1 MTEKRLPKP
10 ESLEA
15 KLMLLCRLPYDRRAK
30 RKHCL
35 VFGFILDWY
44 HDKYGNALASVRHIA
59 ATLKERDPAGNGLYL
74 GDVHTA
80 LTDLV
85 EWGYLQ
91 QDKGAGRKASRY
103 VPAWNLVCVREN
115 ANATG
120 DDPSV
125 RENAN
130 TCVRENAN
138 ATAVSV
144 REITNE
150 DPLTGPGHRT
160 GSHVMG
166 NEFET
171 APVAPLTVGLEATVA
186 DTASGDGF
194 SEFWKAWPRKHGIK
208 KARAE
213 WRKISGETADIISA
227 AAAWAAHYREHGTDK
242 KWIPEP
248 ANWLAGERWLEDLP
262 IIHGDAKGAAI
273 AKAKANAPTKAKASP
288 SNDNAK
294 AQSEPVRI
302 IAIEESG
309 DPFGEWGIRLTVDDD
324 FFKVQT
330 FDLAVYKSGGNAA
343 DYDVY
348 RQLLDVAYGIQSDL
362 LGRRIHVATDG
373 NRLNGVSAAKPAA
386 RYVQIAE
393 ADSADGKTVSA
404 VLEDINYKPEGRLD
418 LDWGQVLALCKVL
431 GITDIRDTDELLFK
445 DFVIDERGEFVSV
458 EEFERMQE
466 ENEKEAA

>member
-15 KLMLLCRLPYDRRAK
+15 KLMLLCRLPHDRRAK

-74 GDVHTA
+74 GDVHAA

-85 EWGYLQ
+85 EWGYLE

-115 ANATG
+115 ANAT
-120 DDPSV
+120 SV

-138 ATAVSV
+138 ATGDSV
-144 REITNE
+144 RETPNE
-150 DPLTGPGHRT
+150 DPLTGPGQQT

-166 NEFET
+166 NEFEA

-186 DTASGDGF
+186 ETASGDGF
-194 SEFWKAWPRKHGIK
+194 SEFWKEWPRRHGIK

-213 WRKISGETADIISA
+213 WRKISGDTADIISA
-227 AAAWAAHYREHGTDK
+227 AAAWAAHYRDHGTDK

-273 AKAKANAPTKAKASP
+273 AKAKANSPAKPKSSLA
-288 SNDNAK
+288 NDNAK

-302 IAIEESG
+302 IAVEEIG
-309 DPFGEWGIRLTVDDD
+309 NPFTDWSIRLTVDDD
-324 FFKVQT
+324 YYRTQT
-330 FDLAVYKSGGNAA
+330 FELKVIDGSGNGPDAKVYSAITDIADGYSNFLGCRLLVETQGDRITAVK
-343 DYDVY
+343 
-348 RQLLDVAYGIQSDL
+348 
-362 LGRRIHVATDG
+362 
-373 NRLNGVSAAKPAA
+373 AAKPEA
-386 RYVQIAE
+386 RRVQISE
-393 ADSADGKTVSA
+393 ADSTDRRTVSA
-404 VLEDINYKPEGRLD
+404 VLEDYDGKPEGRLKLNED
-418 LDWGQVLALCKVL
+418 RLAELCEVL
-431 GITDIRDTDELLFK
+431 GISNITDTDELLWQE
-445 DFVIDERGEFVSV
+445 FVIDERGQFVSV
-458 EEFERMQE
+458 AEH
-466 ENEKEAA
+466 EKEAA

>member
-30 RKHCL
+30 RKHFL

-44 HDKYGNALASVRHIA
+44 HDKYGNALASVRHITT
-59 ATLKERDPAGNGLYL
+59 TLKDRDPAGHGLYL
-74 GDVHTA
+74 GDVHSA

-85 EWGYLQ
+85 AWGYLE

-115 ANATG
+115 TNTT
-120 DDPSV
+120 DDQSSV

-150 DPLTGPGHRT
+150 DPLTGPGQQT

-166 NEFET
+166 NEFEA
-171 APVAPLTVGLEATVA
+171 APVAPPADGLKATTA

-194 SEFWKAWPRKHGIK
+194 SEFWSAWPRKHGIK

-273 AKAKANAPTKAKASP
+273 AKAKANAPTKAKAEPTSATGRTMRVIATESLGNP
-288 SNDNAK
+288 FSDWGLIVTMEDEAGERHEFTLESILTAGSNGPDADLY
-294 AQSEPVRI
+294 RML
-302 IAIEESG
+302 G
-309 DPFGEWGIRLTVDDD
+309 D
-324 FFKVQT
+324 
-330 FDLAVYKSGGNAA
+330 A
-343 DYDVY
+343 DGLQPGARVK
-348 RQLLDVAYGIQSDL
+348 IQS
-362 LGRRIHVATDG
+362 DG
-373 NRLNGVSAAKPAA
+373 NRLVDVKSASAG
-386 RYVQIAE
+386 RRLVEICD
-393 ADSADGKTVSA
+393 ADTDDGESVYA
-404 VLEDINYKPEGRLD
+404 NMVDPQGRPEGRLD
-418 LDWGQVLALCKVL
+418 LNKADLAALCDVL
-431 GITDIRDTDELLFK
+431 GIINIQDTDELLFK
-445 DFVIDERGEFVSV
+445 QFIVDERGKFLPAPSEL
-458 EEFERMQE
+458 
-466 ENEKEAA
+466 KEAA